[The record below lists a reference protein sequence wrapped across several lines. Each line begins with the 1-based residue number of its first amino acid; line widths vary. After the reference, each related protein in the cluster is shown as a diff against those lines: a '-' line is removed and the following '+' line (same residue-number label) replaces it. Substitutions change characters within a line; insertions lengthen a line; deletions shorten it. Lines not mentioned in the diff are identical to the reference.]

1 MSRAGLTRYAWLSIA
16 AALATIALKTIAW
29 RVTGSVG
36 LFSDAME
43 SLVNLAGAVV
53 ALAMLTVAARPPDED
68 HTFGHDKA
76 EYFSEGFEGALVLVA
91 AAGIA
96 FAAVRRLLA
105 PAPIEQTGLGL
116 AVSAAASVVNFA
128 VARVL
133 LAAGRRAGSP
143 ALVADARHLLTDVW
157 TSAGVLLGVGLV
169 AATGWTVLDPLV
181 ALAVAVNILVTGFS
195 LVRTAVLGLMDAAIP
210 EDERRAVEGAL
221 AFLAERGAAYHG
233 LRTRRA
239 GARRFVSLHV
249 LVPGSWSV
257 ADGHRFAHETE
268 ARIGAALEGSDV
280 EVHVE
285 PAEEATSCGYG
296 KAGDASTRRS
306 EPSVRASS

>member
-1 MSRAGLTRYAWLSIA
+1 MSRAGLTRYAWLSIG

-43 SLVNLAGAVV
+43 SLVNLAGAMV
-53 ALAMLTVAARPPDED
+53 ALAMLSVAARPPDDD
-68 HTFGHDKA
+68 HSFGHDKA

-96 FAAVRRLLA
+96 VAAARRLVA
-105 PAPIEQTGLGL
+105 PEPIEQTGLGL
-116 AVSAAASVVNFA
+116 AVSTLASVVNFA

-157 TSAGVLLGVGLV
+157 TSAGVFVGVGLV
-169 AATGWTVLDPLV
+169 AVTGWNVLDPIV
-181 ALAVAVNILVTGFS
+181 ALVVAANILVTGFS
-195 LVRTAVLGLMDAAIP
+195 LVKTSVLGLMDAAIP

-221 AFLAERGAAYHG
+221 AFLAERGVSYHA

-249 LVPGSWSV
+249 LVPGTWSV
-257 ADGHRFAHETE
+257 AEGHRFVHETE
-268 ARIGAALEGSDV
+268 ARIAAALAGTDV

-285 PAEEATSCGYG
+285 PVEEAASCDYG
-296 KAGDASTRRS
+296 SAGDASARRS